1 LRVRAH
7 DTKGRGVAGGGSWT
21 GKGVHY
27 HPPTPH
33 PGPRSWCADDNTGI
47 KYNVMPPGKRYRE
60 LEQLSGGEKTVAAVA
75 LLFALH
81 AHRPAPFLIMDEVD
95 AALDNHNVQ
104 RVAAYVRRR
113 TRPGATSLQAIV
125 VTHKDLF
132 YERASGVVG
141 VYRDAATGGSKT
153 LTLDLEAFPDERG
166 GAAAEAAATAAAVGG
181 RSGVASPPSAGG
193 WGVASG
199 GSGLAGAGG
208 AGVGVAV
215 GRR

>member
-1 LRVRAH
+1 LKVWWPRGRVNGASLIVPSTLLHLAPRAT
-7 DTKGRGVAGGGSWT
+7 DE
-21 GKGVHY
+21 
-27 HPPTPH
+27 
-33 PGPRSWCADDNTGI
+33 NTGI

-81 AHRPAPFLIMDEVD
+81 AHRPAPFLVMDEVD

-113 TRPGATSLQAIV
+113 TRMGATPLQAIV

-141 VYRDAATGGSKT
+141 VYRDAVSGGSKT
-153 LTLDLEAFPDERG
+153 LTLDLDAFPE
-166 GAAAEAAATAAAVGG
+166 G
-181 RSGVASPPSAGG
+181 RSGGDEGAAGTGAGAAGVSGGGGAPWSGGGRPSAAPSTPVAVG
-193 WGVASG
+193 WSGSRTGSAAGV
-199 GSGLAGAGG
+199 
-208 AGVGVAV
+208 GVGVAV
-215 GRR
+215 AGR